1 MKKSIVVVGLIFVF
15 MSILSTRVFA
25 EQGAFSLSLAGQYI
39 PFIWGDA
46 GKGDGAPGYDDAFD
60 GGLAVAVEAAY
71 RLNSYFAVLGGV
83 DYERFSGDSHQ
94 GISFDDLDIMTIYVG
109 GKLYFVVNKQGFNS
123 YIRADVGA
131 AHFSS
136 VDISYA
142 GFDGDY
148 WDSSWE
154 VMADA
159 GLGLEYT
166 FSNLGVF
173 LEVKARYLNSP
184 STASEMKEFS
194 DAESSWSLPIM
205 LGVSFHF

>member
-39 PFIWGDA
+39 PFISGDA

-60 GGLAVAVEAAY
+60 SGLAVALEAAY
-71 RLNSYFAVLGGV
+71 RLNPYIAVLGGV
-83 DYERFSGDSHQ
+83 DYEQFSGDSHQ

-109 GKLYFVVNKQGFNS
+109 GKFYFVVNNQGWNS
-123 YIRADVGA
+123 YVRADVGA

-136 VDISYA
+136 VDISYS

-166 FSNLGVF
+166 FSNMGVF
-173 LEVKARYLNSP
+173 LEAKARYLNSP
-184 STASEMKEFS
+184 SAASEMKEFS
-194 DAESSWSLPIM
+194 DADSSWSFPIM

>member
-1 MKKSIVVVGLIFVF
+1 MKKNIMVLGLIFVF
-15 MSILSTRVFA
+15 MMMFSGRVFA
-25 EQGAFSLSLAGQYI
+25 EPGAFSLSLAGQYI
-39 PFIWGDA
+39 PFVTGDA
-46 GKGDGAPGYDDAFD
+46 GKGDGAPDYDDAFD

-71 RLNSYFAVLGGV
+71 RLNPYIAVLGGI
-83 DYERFSGDSHQ
+83 DYEQFSGDSHQ
-94 GISFDDLDIMTIYVG
+94 GISFDDLDIVTVYVG
-109 GKLYFVVNKQGFNS
+109 GKIYFVVNQQGWNS
-123 YIRADVGA
+123 YVRADVGA

-173 LEVKARYLNSP
+173 FEIKARYMNSP
-184 STASEMKEFS
+184 SAASEMKEFS
-194 DAESSWSLPIM
+194 RAESSWSLPIM
-205 LGVSFHF
+205 LGVNFHF

>member
-1 MKKSIVVVGLIFVF
+1 MKKNIMVLGLIFVLMLMF
-15 MSILSTRVFA
+15 SGRVFA
-25 EQGAFSLSLAGQYI
+25 EPGAFSLSLAGQYI
-39 PFIWGDA
+39 PFITGDA
-46 GKGDGAPGYDDAFD
+46 GKGDGAPKYSDAFD

-71 RLNSYFAVLGGV
+71 QLNPYIAVLGGV
-83 DYERFSGDSHQ
+83 DYEQFSGDSHQ
-94 GISFDDLDIMTIYVG
+94 GISFDDLDIITLYVG
-109 GKLYFVVNKQGFNS
+109 AKYYFLAYNPGWNPYV
-123 YIRADVGA
+123 RADVGA

-136 VDISYA
+136 VDISYS

-159 GLGLEYT
+159 GLGLEYK

-194 DAESSWSLPIM
+194 RADSSWSLPIM
-205 LGVSFHF
+205 LGVNFHF

>member
-1 MKKSIVVVGLIFVF
+1 MKKNIVVLGLIFMVMMMF
-15 MSILSTRVFA
+15 STQVFA
-25 EQGAFSLSLAGQYI
+25 EPGAFSLSLAGQYI
-39 PFIWGDA
+39 PFISGDA

-60 GGLAVAVEAAY
+60 GGLAIAVEAAY
-71 RLNSYFAVLGGV
+71 RLNPYFAVLGGF
-83 DYERFSGDSHQ
+83 DYEKFSGDSHQ

-109 GKLYFVVNKQGFNS
+109 GKFYFVVNKQGWNT
-123 YIRADVGA
+123 YVRADVGA

-136 VDISYA
+136 VDISYS

-166 FSNLGVF
+166 FRNMGVF
-173 LEVKARYLNSP
+173 FEVKARYLNSP
-184 STASEMKEFS
+184 SAASEMKEFS
-194 DAESSWSLPIM
+194 DADSSWSFPVM